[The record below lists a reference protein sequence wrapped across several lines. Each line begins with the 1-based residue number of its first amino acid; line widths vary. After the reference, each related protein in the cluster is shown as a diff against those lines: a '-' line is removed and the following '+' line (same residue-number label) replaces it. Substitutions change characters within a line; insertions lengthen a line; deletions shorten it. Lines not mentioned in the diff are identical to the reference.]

1 MSACNCVKRS
11 DDISADKILC
21 AALDI
26 GEHILKNG
34 GEIHRVED
42 TIERICRSFGAEH
55 IEVFTITSL
64 IVASIRM
71 KNGDFSHQ
79 MRRIYR
85 TSNNLYMVEEMNSIS
100 RELCSGTLDI
110 SDLRARILAAKKKKP
125 YNTYI
130 IYLATAL
137 AAGGYAVFFGGNI
150 MDGVCAAIAGLSVT
164 FLDRHAPSFVNQ
176 TIMVVINSA
185 CAGILGIIL
194 LRLGIGE
201 HTDKIMM
208 GTVMLLIPG
217 LALGNAVRDML
228 GGDIIS
234 GAVRMIQALITAVMI
249 AFGYAIAMLI
259 MGGTI

>member
-1 MSACNCVKRS
+1 MSANES
-11 DDISADKILC
+11 ALHTEGLSADKILC
-21 AALDI
+21 AALDV

-64 IVASIRM
+64 ITASIRM
-71 KNGDFSHQ
+71 KNGEFSHQ

-85 TSNNLYMVEEMNSIS
+85 TSNNLYMVEEMNGIS
-100 RELCSGTLDI
+100 RELCSGKLEI
-110 SDLRARILAAKKKKP
+110 SDLRERILAAKRKKP
-125 YNTYI
+125 YNVYI
-130 IYLATAL
+130 IYIATAL

-150 MDGVCAAIAGLSVT
+150 MDGICAAIAGLSVT
-164 FLDRHAPSFVNQ
+164 FLDRHTPSFVNQ
-176 TIMVVINSA
+176 TIMVIISSA
-185 CAGILGIIL
+185 CAGMLGIL
-194 LRLGIGE
+194 FSHFGLGE
-201 HTDKIMM
+201 HIDKIMM

-234 GAVRMIQALITAVMI
+234 GAVRMLQAVITALMI
-249 AFGYAIAMLI
+249 AFGYAISMLV
-259 MGGTI
+259 MGGLI